1 SWRRCG
7 VPGVRGVHVDVDGH
21 SVEGVLVVGS
31 VFTGGEDSGVGDE
44 FQVGPERVGDRVVV
58 LCGGVDADVV
68 GSVVGSV
75 VDGGVVVDFGG
86 VPFTGDVHGGVAAVS
101 GAARAAQLPVGIA
114 AWWLS
119 ARCSPVSPVPV
130 PLAVVSACH
139 ACQHTGSSLFP
150 AAVGAGERVDGG
162 AVGGRGADREG
173 GEQRCGCCGY
183 DERALPETA
192 TCCGTHGT
200 SSEVGFRWCAP
211 GRMAGPKTLSNQYIT
226 VRKSLFRTLLS
237 VQRAVSS
244 KSAQFR
250 TGFFRV
256 LVS

>member
-1 SWRRCG
+1 
-7 VPGVRGVHVDVDGH
+7 VHVDVDGH